1 MSMLVFKAAPIV
13 MLAESFKTYN
23 FAFKTNSQE
32 QLKVS
37 KKEAVARNLLAHV
50 TAPLFSS

>member
-13 MLAESFKTYN
+13 RFAESFKTYN
-23 FAFKTNSQE
+23 FTFKTKSQE
-32 QLKVS
+32 QLKVN